1 MTAKLFPHKINLFFL
16 GMIQRICEVK
26 HKTSRQHQ
34 ELGAC
39 NNFGGATRATS
50 FLSFSAMSM
59 TEWIRLNCEIIL
71 SLFLNFS
78 FETTRRFIFLV
89 SQLKSPNPPFGL
101 RLQLGI
107 HWANNKFLVFFHQLH
122 CIAIHILYKFKG

>member
-1 MTAKLFPHKINLFFL
+1 MPGARSLQGDRIKYAFLHTFFDNLSFL

-89 SQLKSPNPPFGL
+89 SQLK
-101 RLQLGI
+101 I
-107 HWANNKFLVFFHQLH
+107 
-122 CIAIHILYKFKG
+122 YKKKAVHRG